1 MWNIL
6 CRSVLSLLLIAYSS
20 TIMALAEPDYQL
32 LATIDGIEYRRY
44 HSYLVVE
51 TIVDSET
58 DRNEAA
64 NMGFRRLFNYISGDN
79 AAQTSIEMTV
89 PVQQK
94 SAAQGWPPSK
104 RLELRPSK
112 R

>member
-1 MWNIL
+1 MTAAAVAA
-6 CRSVLSLLLIAYSS
+6 SVIFSASLAQ
-20 TIMALAEPDYQL
+20 ALAEPDYQL

-64 NMGFRRLFNYISGDN
+64 NTGFRRLFNYISGDN
-79 AAQTSIEMTV
+79 AAQTS
-89 PVQQK
+89 
-94 SAAQGWPPSK
+94 SK
-104 RLELRPSK
+104 
-112 R
+112 

>member
-1 MWNIL
+1 MSNIL

-64 NMGFRRLFNYISGDN
+64 NTGFRRLFNYISIKLLVCFN
-79 AAQTSIEMTV
+79 KFLHVYFKESHY
-89 PVQQK
+89 
-94 SAAQGWPPSK
+94 
-104 RLELRPSK
+104 LRNMK
-112 R
+112 THFL